1 MKRLV
6 RFAIILSLICIGI
19 VGVIILINNRFNE
32 AAQAFEQQQTNDN
45 NNEDDNNVN
54 NDNNEEDDQGFE
66 DDNEDEADN
75 QESEE
80 NSENQDMNE
89 DALHNDSNIDTIM
102 ELVGDEVYN
111 FDAGKVIQV
120 ENQDSL
126 FVLANKKN
134 ELNSNYE
141 PNDLV
146 VPNVEFSFSG
156 NDQKKQMRAVAA
168 DALEKLVEGAQQDG
182 YRLVAVSGFR
192 SYSRQQTI
200 YQGNVDRMG
209 EEEANKVS
217 AKPGQSE
224 HQTGLAMDLSCES
237 IGFSLEEA
245 LGELPEGQW
254 LAENAHKYGFI
265 IRYQKNK
272 TDITGYNYEPWH
284 IRYVGEALAKYLY
297 NNDLTL
303 EEFYEEINQ

>member
-45 NNEDDNNVN
+45 NNEDDSNVN

-66 DDNEDEADN
+66 DNEDETDN

-134 ELNSNYE
+134 ELASNYE

-168 DALEKLVEGAQQDG
+168 DALEELVEGAQQDG

-254 LAENAHKYGFI
+254 LAENVHKYGFI

-303 EEFYEEINQ
+303 EEFYEEIDQ